1 MGVDRRQFLAGTFGV
16 AGAALLAACSGD
28 GDDPA
33 APTSTTAGRD
43 GAPDGGRPLV
53 APGSRGLVDEA
64 TYQQRVDEYLA
75 FATEELHPDNPT
87 GIAVHLVRA
96 HREPEYSW
104 DIDQVT
110 VESLQP
116 VWDQIDGWLDTRDF
130 NLMYLHWVLELGQG
144 DRPATTLSAE
154 VIDAIGQ
161 RMRDN
166 RYRYDDP
173 LPADRIDD
181 QWFWSENHVIIGL
194 VNEYLAGRRFAD
206 ATFEVTGLTGAEHA
220 ERSRPRILEW
230 IDERARFGF
239 FEWHSNV
246 YMLKNITP
254 LVTLAELADDAEL
267 VRAAGMALDLCLL
280 DMAAPPPCRD
290 VHRDTGAD
298 LQEGQDDRPPRG
310 HLRHGQVRV
319 RRHAGALPV
328 ADRHRRHLLLR
339 SRQHTARRR
348 RWSTSR
354 RRRHRGSCASATASS
369 WTGRRR

>member
-64 TYQQRVDEYLA
+64 TYQQRVDEYLT

-220 ERSRPRILEW
+220 ERSRAAHPRV
-230 IDERARFGF
+230 DRRAG
-239 FEWHSNV
+239 
-246 YMLKNITP
+246 P
-254 LVTLAELADDAEL
+254 LRVLRVAQQRLHAQEHHPAGHLG
-267 VRAAGMALDLCLL
+267 RAGRRCRAGAGGRHG
-280 DMAAPPPCRD
+280 ARPVPARHGRPPPRRD

-298 LQEGQDDRPPRG
+298 LQEGQDDRPRRG
-310 HLRHGQVRV
+310 HLRYGQVRL
-319 RRHAGALPV
+319 RRHAGA
-328 ADRHRRHLLLR
+328 RT
-339 SRQHTARRR
+339 SRGPTPASPTSVQPPDTVRRR
-348 RWSTSR
+348 R
-354 RRRHRGSCASATASS
+354 
-369 WTGRRR
+369 